1 MPRLSPTSLAQR
13 PSKPAVAGILIG
25 VLPAV
30 STASTGPAADSL
42 LLDVLREVRRNPSPD
57 KKSAY
62 FSNATTPSQDDQ
74 TPSEERLSDVVPV
87 CLART
92 DPRAHTLTFGRTSKP
107 SPRSNRGQTK

>member
-1 MPRLSPTSLAQR
+1 MPTLSSTSLAQR

-42 LLDVLREVRRNPSPD
+42 LLDVLCEVRRNPSPD

-74 TPSEERLSDVVPV
+74 TLSEERLSDVVPV
-87 CLART
+87 CLTRT
-92 DPRAHTLTFGRTSKP
+92 DPRAQTLTFGRTSNP
-107 SPRSNRGQTK
+107 SPRSNRGQTR